1 MRLLFQLTV
10 ERDEDGTF
18 IVSCPVL
25 EGCHSHGRTLEEA
38 LQNVREAICAHLE
51 ARRLLG
57 EAVPHLEMVD
67 VEL

>member
-1 MRLLFQLTV
+1 MKLSFQVKV

-25 EGCHSHGRTLEEA
+25 EGCHSYGRTLEEA
-38 LQNVREAICAHLE
+38 LQNIREAICAHLE
-51 ARRLLG
+51 ARLLLG
-57 EAVPHLEMVD
+57 EALPHLETVE